1 MAVHDNHG
9 TEEKKSLVDTI
20 IPDGEAEKLIPEQDI
35 EQLEQDFIDRYY
47 VRNLRSPFVTLF
59 RLYKRYYGKLLLSV
73 LFFALITENL
83 SYETGWLG
91 DATLYEADLTTH
103 FGNEDYCADLDGE
116 NVFRLISSGKSMADA
131 INEYNAYLDNGGN
144 RADKFLSYIGFD
156 EVKSAVFNTLV
167 IIPLNTEIEALTQ
180 ANQDGSKT
188 DQIILLN
195 MLILDEQYHWS
206 VVKTKYHDTYLF
218 LRSLEGRLSEI
229 DVNAQ

>member
-1 MAVHDNHG
+1 MANARGLDCSNAEVLNSLTLINNDN
-9 TEEKKSLVDTI
+9 TKTLFSYEEAIKYIDSDGYIRFIDNSLKSVVK
-20 IPDGEAEKLIPEQDI
+20 AESIFEWYTFENTAGNVKQYFPVSVATGIRIESEGYTVRLIPH
-35 EQLEQDFIDRYY
+35 
-47 VRNLRSPFVTLF
+47 TL
-59 RLYKRYYGKLLLSV
+59 L
-73 LFFALITENL
+73 N
-83 SYETGWLG
+83 
-91 DATLYEADLTTH
+91 
-103 FGNEDYCADLDGE
+103 
-116 NVFRLISSGKSMADA
+116 
-131 INEYNAYLDNGGN
+131 NAELDNGGN

-218 LRSLEGRLSEI
+218 LRSLEGRLSEC
-229 DVNAQ
+229 